1 MFNKKYLAEI
11 ESLNNNIYALENDNR
26 LQRENFHAFLVD
38 IHSEM
43 IHIVKQH
50 EKVNDQH
57 YDLGKLVEKIVSGFE
72 IVETTTHNSY
82 DISQEILA
90 ESNELLGRA
99 DEAIKSS
106 NEGLEIFSKVQ
117 TVIEDLGSKSKVNI
131 ETMNELTKQSESI
144 QDIVRIISEIADRT
158 NLLALNASIEA
169 ARAGEQGKGFAI
181 VATEVRKLA
190 ESTSESI
197 EKISILTTGIKDK
210 TQNANKQINENIN
223 LVEKGSSL
231 AISATEKIRQIKS
244 EINNVYTNINNV
256 NKKVSLQKKSNKE
269 LLDDLVQTKK
279 IFGNVNEAIVKHIDD
294 AQIVDQKMEESI
306 KSIIDYNKVRM
317 IKN

>member
-11 ESLNNNIYALENDNR
+11 EKLNNNVLAMENDNR
-26 LQRENFHAFLVD
+26 MQRENFHSFLID

-50 EKVNDQH
+50 EKVNNQH
-57 YDLGKLVEKIVSGFE
+57 YDLGKLVEKIVDGFE
-72 IVETTTHNSY
+72 LVETTTHNSY
-82 DISQEILA
+82 DISQEILV

-106 NEGLEIFSKVQ
+106 NDGLDIFSKVQ

-131 ETMNELTKQSESI
+131 ETMNELTRQSELI
-144 QDIVRIISEIADRT
+144 QEIVWIISDIANRT

-197 EKISILTTGIKDK
+197 EKISLLTTGIKARTED
-210 TQNANKQINENIN
+210 ANKQINENIS
-223 LVEKGSSL
+223 LVEKGSIL
-231 AISATEKIRQIKS
+231 ATSATEKIKQIKN
-244 EINNVYTNINNV
+244 EINNVYSNINNV
-256 NKKVSLQKKSNKE
+256 NKKVSLQKSSNKD
-269 LLDDLVQTKK
+269 LLDDLVETKK
-279 IFGNVNEAIVKHIDD
+279 IFGFVNEAINKHIVD
-294 AQIVDQKMEESI
+294 AQVVDQKMEESI
-306 KSIIDYNKVRM
+306 KNIIDYNTV
-317 IKN
+317 NDES